1 MEELSVRAKQVFELM
16 RQYSI
21 KNNIKTMGS
30 EYIILA
36 MYETEDSLCHFL
48 LSEYEITKEEIMDK
62 TKDVYILRK
71 ENGEYNSSLN
81 TIIKQAKML
90 SNDNPIS
97 EEHLFM
103 AVLLSRNY
111 IAFDMVFSYIP
122 LCPITKHPLGS
133 ITKI

>member
-16 RQYSI
+16 KQYSV

-90 SNDNPIS
+90 SNDNPI
-97 EEHLFM
+97 EKFYNLFNIRGFRFIYRQFNRRCK
-103 AVLLSRNY
+103 RN
-111 IAFDMVFSYIP
+111 I
-122 LCPITKHPLGS
+122 
-133 ITKI
+133 

>member
-16 RQYSI
+16 KQYSV

-81 TIIKQAKML
+81 TIIKLEK
-90 SNDNPIS
+90 
-97 EEHLFM
+97 
-103 AVLLSRNY
+103 
-111 IAFDMVFSYIP
+111 
-122 LCPITKHPLGS
+122 
-133 ITKI
+133 

>member
-1 MEELSVRAKQVFELM
+1 MVLTNNICEYFTLCLSIITYGRRATMEELSVRAKQVFELM
-16 RQYSI
+16 KQYSV

-97 EEHLFM
+97 LNSCSDN
-103 AVLLSRNY
+103 LL
-111 IAFDMVFSYIP
+111 
-122 LCPITKHPLGS
+122 
-133 ITKI
+133 